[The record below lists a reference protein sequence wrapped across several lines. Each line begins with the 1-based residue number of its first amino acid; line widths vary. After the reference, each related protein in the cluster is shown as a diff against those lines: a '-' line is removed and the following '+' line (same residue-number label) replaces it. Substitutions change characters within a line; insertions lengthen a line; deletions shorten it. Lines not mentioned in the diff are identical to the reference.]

1 MLSEEKE
8 VELPLAIRTR
18 VKTKVESSF
27 SQVPVSSSVHGSLG
41 SSGRTH
47 SKQKR
52 LGDPVEREREREREK
67 GKASFLLL
75 SFMLQFVVI
84 ILFELMSDNLFFFFA
99 VQA

>member
-1 MLSEEKE
+1 M
-8 VELPLAIRTR
+8 
-18 VKTKVESSF
+18 KTKVESSF

-41 SSGRTH
+41 PSGCTC

-52 LGDPVEREREREREK
+52 LGDLVEREREQ

-84 ILFELMSDNLFFFFA
+84 FLN
-99 VQA
+99 